1 MSTIAKPP
9 KPMRLNQRAQLVPA
23 ASFARWHE
31 IASATAGLSALDL
44 AILDILAEHYRRLQ
58 VKGFAGSVTIEKM
71 AAHVGVETLSIRSSI
86 KHLIELC
93 LLGVKPGGGQ
103 RPHEY
108 LPALPRCLAASLST
122 AAADDDLPPF

>member
-1 MSTIAKPP
+1 MATTAAKPP
-9 KPMRLNQRAQLVPA
+9 KPLRLNQKAQLVPPA
-23 ASFARWHE
+23 QFARWHE
-31 IASATAGLSALDL
+31 IASATGGLSPLDRT
-44 AILDILAEHYRRLQ
+44 ILDILAEHYRRLQ
-58 VKGFAGSVTIEKM
+58 VQGFAGSVTIEKM

-108 LPALPRCLAASLST
+108 LPALPRRLAGSLE
-122 AAADDDLPPF
+122 AAT